1 MPFGGHNIIEPASL
15 GRAVVVGPHHGNFR
29 QVVASFKD
37 NEALVVVKN
46 SGELLSKLRYLQ
58 ANPEKATQLGQR
70 AAATVARNIG
80 ASQRTFDAVRPL
92 IDELSRRRR

>member
-1 MPFGGHNIIEPASL
+1 M
-15 GRAVVVGPHHGNFR
+15 
-29 QVVASFKD
+29 ASFKD

-46 SGELLSKLRYLQ
+46 QGELLSKLRYLQ

>member
-1 MPFGGHNIIEPASL
+1 
-15 GRAVVVGPHHGNFR
+15 
-29 QVVASFKD
+29 VASFRE

-46 SGELLSKLRYLQ
+46 RGELLSKLRFLHQ
-58 ANPEKATQLGQR
+58 NPEKATQLGQR

-92 IDELSRRRR
+92 IDELNLRRR